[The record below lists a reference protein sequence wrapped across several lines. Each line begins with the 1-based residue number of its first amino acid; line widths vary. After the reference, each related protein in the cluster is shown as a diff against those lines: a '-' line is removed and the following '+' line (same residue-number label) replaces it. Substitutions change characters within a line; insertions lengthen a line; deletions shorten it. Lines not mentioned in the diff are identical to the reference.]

1 MKRIAAFLL
10 ALPLSGCFLAQ
21 DYLHT
26 LSPSY
31 SYGARWVK
39 AGMTQQSRLADWV
52 ACGGSGS
59 LGGAEPSPMSNTGSM
74 TINGPL
80 RTYSK
85 QALRAQGD
93 YVRQLGSC
101 MQSKGYAYRS
111 PQRPG
116 KPDECTASACMY
128 P

>member
-26 LSPSY
+26 PSPSY
-31 SYGARWVK
+31 PYGARWVK

-52 ACGGSGS
+52 ACGG
-59 LGGAEPSPMSNTGSM
+59 GADLSNGFRKWINPEPRQQFFS
-74 TINGPL
+74 
-80 RTYSK
+80 
-85 QALRAQGD
+85 ALNRHDGQLWACMGNRGYLYKKPVRAD
-93 YVRQLGSC
+93 
-101 MQSKGYAYRS
+101 
-111 PQRPG
+111 
-116 KPDECTASACMY
+116 KPDECTASVCMY